1 MGRITS
7 CLLLALVA
15 SVASAC
21 TKKEA
26 ATEPERP
33 AEKTAAEKPAEKA
46 EKPPNFIVV
55 LLDDTGYADFG
66 AYGSEINTPNI
77 DRLAANGLQF
87 STDRV
92 KGKKQGPREF
102 CVSLWIRG
110 SRATCYA

>member
-15 SVASAC
+15 SVALAC

-33 AEKTAAEKPAEKA
+33 AEKATADKPAEKA
-46 EKPPNFIVV
+46 EKPPNFIIV

-92 KGKKQGPREF
+92 KGKVQGSREF